1 LEGHHSPFDAGQ
13 KIQAQNHTSS
23 TKPNGHDPRFWP
35 ELHKDYVQQRRQ
47 DMANNKDSQIGWPV
61 IGAVMVKVLAT
72 VLAAVMHL

>member
-1 LEGHHSPFDAGQ
+1 LEGHDCAFDAGQ
-13 KIQAQNHTSS
+13 EIQAQDNATG
-23 TKPNGHDPRFWP
+23 TKPYGHDPRLRP